1 MSFGT
6 PKKLFF
12 SQNRKKSSSRSEF
25 SDKLSVSS
33 KKKLI
38 EDKKKSN
45 KNRRSLNTNKNR
57 NKQVTLIGTNC
68 AGLSSKLKSFEILL
82 NQVKPSIFFLQ
93 ETKMK
98 REGKIKVDNIGDFQ
112 VYELVRNSK
121 QGGGLAIGVLN
132 ELKPAFIREGD
143 DETEIMV
150 VEVKLNGIQTR
161 CINGYGPQDTDS
173 SDRKT
178 KFWRKLEFE
187 VEDAFELEKADGWK
201 SPCWYRVNTR

>member
-1 MSFGT
+1 MWGPHVSDT
-6 PKKLFF
+6 IFF
-12 SQNRKKSSSRSEF
+12 SQNRKKSPSRSEF
-25 SDKLSVSS
+25 SDKLSLSS

-45 KNRRSLNTNKNR
+45 KNRRSLNTK
-57 NKQVTLIGTNC
+57 
-68 AGLSSKLKSFEILL
+68 
-82 NQVKPSIFFLQ
+82 

-121 QGGGLAIGVLN
+121 QGGGLAIGVMN
-132 ELKPAFIREGD
+132 ELEPAFIREGD

-161 CINGYGPQDTDS
+161 CINGYGPQETDS

-187 VEDAFELEKADGWK
+187 VEDAFELEKALILQMDGNQ
-201 SPCWYRVNTR
+201 S